1 MISIA
6 ARRTTQAL
14 KSRAL
19 AATGCRRLFSSELPE
34 HEIVP
39 MPALS
44 PTMEFGGIANW
55 TKSVGEEIGAGD
67 IIVEIE
73 TDKATV
79 DFEAQDDAFLAKI
92 LVEAGTTDIAC
103 GTPIAI
109 LVEDASDVAAFADFV
124 PEAVVAVV
132 QEAAPTASEPAPT
145 PTPAAPTP
153 PPVTASPPTPTSAT
167 SATASPPA
175 PAGTV
180 DATLSSDRYGAG
192 VRSSALSSHLL
203 DAQQKYNEMYGSTL
217 LESKGDAQN

>member
-1 MISIA
+1 MLGRLRRVTTLRPQAIA
-6 ARRTTQAL
+6 
-14 KSRAL
+14 S
-19 AATGCRRLFSSELPE
+19 CRRFFATELPP

-44 PTMEFGGIANW
+44 PTMEFGGIAKW
-55 TKSVGEEIGAGD
+55 TKTTGQEIGAGD
-67 IIVEIE
+67 ILVEIE

-217 LESKGDAQN
+217 LESK